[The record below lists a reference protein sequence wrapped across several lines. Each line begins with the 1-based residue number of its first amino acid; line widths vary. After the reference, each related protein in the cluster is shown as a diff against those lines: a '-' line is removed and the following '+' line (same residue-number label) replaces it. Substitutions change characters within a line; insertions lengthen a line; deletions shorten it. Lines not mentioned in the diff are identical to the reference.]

1 MWYVNCQVSWEVL
14 SEHDTHTLCS
24 DWEVTY
30 TDAIL
35 YWYRREKRVGRSQST
50 SGSNDTHAHAD
61 NPHAAP
67 RLSDGCRPLVVIH
80 FPPFRKWGRDLFIII
95 HHHSIIIIIM
105 IVMMIAFIILI
116 IIITI
121 STVMAVIYLVF
132 MAHSETVTYIVSS
145 DSCLIQG
152 PALSSPAAV
161 QVGRT
166 RGGGFLSPACS
177 DQRLTSD
184 RGRESGKCT
193 RSAGR
198 LLRSGFVTERDGWT
212 GLNSAVSS
220 RAGG

>member
-1 MWYVNCQVSWEVL
+1 M
-14 SEHDTHTLCS
+14 
-24 DWEVTY
+24 
-30 TDAIL
+30 
-35 YWYRREKRVGRSQST
+35 
-50 SGSNDTHAHAD
+50 
-61 NPHAAP
+61 
-67 RLSDGCRPLVVIH
+67 IH

-184 RGRESGKCT
+184 RGRERRKMHSV
-193 RSAGR
+193 GR
-198 LLRSGFVTERDGWT
+198 PATKEWICDRERRVDG
-212 GLNSAVSS
+212 S
-220 RAGG
+220 

>member
-1 MWYVNCQVSWEVL
+1 
-14 SEHDTHTLCS
+14 
-24 DWEVTY
+24 
-30 TDAIL
+30 
-35 YWYRREKRVGRSQST
+35 
-50 SGSNDTHAHAD
+50 
-61 NPHAAP
+61 
-67 RLSDGCRPLVVIH
+67 
-80 FPPFRKWGRDLFIII
+80 
-95 HHHSIIIIIM
+95 
-105 IVMMIAFIILI
+105 MMIAFIILI

-184 RGRESGKCT
+184 RERERREMHSVGRPATKEWICD
-193 RSAGR
+193 R
-198 LLRSGFVTERDGWT
+198 ERRVDG
-212 GLNSAVSS
+212 S
-220 RAGG
+220 